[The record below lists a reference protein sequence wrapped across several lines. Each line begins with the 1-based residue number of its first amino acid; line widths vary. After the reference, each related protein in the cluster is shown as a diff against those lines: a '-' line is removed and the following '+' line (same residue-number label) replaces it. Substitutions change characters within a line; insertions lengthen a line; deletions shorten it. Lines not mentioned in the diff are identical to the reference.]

1 MTGPDRPAGDPVARD
16 AAAVAEALS
25 VALAPVGEDLVS
37 WTARTAR
44 AVFGAAACSIALLTD
59 DGAELV
65 FTTSSGGSPDIT
77 GLRLPAGEG
86 IAGWVATTGQPLAVD
101 DLERDPRFAA
111 SFASSTGFTPSAIL
125 AAPIE
130 LDDRLLGVI
139 EVLDRDSG
147 RAGSDEDLAL
157 LTLFGRQA
165 AVALDATARSRRIGE
180 LLARAL
186 QRVDGGDGEIDL
198 SAALREDRA
207 DGLGELA
214 AAFADLAV
222 AGSRERALATSLLSS
237 VAGFARAR
245 R

>member
-1 MTGPDRPAGDPVARD
+1 VSSTNGDAAID
-16 AAAVAEALS
+16 AAAVADALTM
-25 VALAPVGEDLVS
+25 ALAPVGADLVG

-59 DGAELV
+59 DGSELV

-77 GLRLPAGEG
+77 GLRLPAGDG

-111 SFASSTGFTPSAIL
+111 AFATSTGYAPRAIL

-130 LDDRLLGVI
+130 LEDRLLGVI
-139 EVLDRDSG
+139 EVLDRDSS
-147 RAGSDEDLAL
+147 RAGAGDDLSL

-165 AVALDATARSRRIGE
+165 AVAIDATERSRRIGA
-180 LLARAL
+180 LLLRAL
-186 QRVDGGDGEIDL
+186 GRVDAGTDL
-198 SAALREDRA
+198 ADALRRDDSA
-207 DGLGELA
+207 DGLADVA

-222 AGSRERALATSLLSS
+222 VGAREHALATSLLSS

>member
-1 MTGPDRPAGDPVARD
+1 MTTGDAV
-16 AAAVAEALS
+16 AAAVADALS
-25 VALAPVGEDLVS
+25 TALAPVGADLVS

-44 AVFGAAACSIALLTD
+44 AVFGAAACSIALLSD
-59 DGAELV
+59 DGTELV

-77 GLRLPAGEG
+77 GLRMPAGDG

-101 DLERDPRFAA
+101 DLERDQRFAA
-111 SFASSTGFTPSAIL
+111 SFASSTGYAPQAIL

-130 LDDRLLGVI
+130 LDDRVLGVI
-139 EVLDRDSG
+139 EVLDRDG
-147 RAGSDEDLAL
+147 ARAGAGDDLAL

-180 LLARAL
+180 LLLRAL
-186 QRVDGGDGEIDL
+186 QRVDDATEL
-198 SAALREDRA
+198 PEALRA
-207 DGLGELA
+207 DSADTALGAIA
-214 AAFADLAV
+214 AAFAELAV
-222 AGSRERALATSLLSS
+222 AGPREQALASTLLSE

>member
-1 MTGPDRPAGDPVARD
+1 MSERDHAID
-16 AAAVAEALS
+16 AAAVADALTI
-25 VALAPVGEDLVS
+25 ALAPVGADLVA

-59 DGAELV
+59 DGTELV

-77 GLRLPAGEG
+77 GLRLPAGDG

-111 SFASSTGFTPSAIL
+111 AFATSTGYSPRAIL

-139 EVLDRDSG
+139 EVLDRDSARVG
-147 RAGSDEDLAL
+147 AGDDLSL

-165 AVALDATARSRRIGE
+165 AVALDATERSRRIGG
-180 LLARAL
+180 LLLRAL
-186 QRVDGGDGEIDL
+186 GRVDADSGLSDALRADESGDGL
-198 SAALREDRA
+198 A
-207 DGLGELA
+207 GVA
-214 AAFADLAV
+214 AAFADLAG
-222 AGSRERALATSLLSS
+222 AGVREQALATSLLTS

>member
-1 MTGPDRPAGDPVARD
+1 MTSSDDSIN
-16 AAAVAEALS
+16 AAAVADALTI
-25 VALAPVGEDLVS
+25 ALAPVGTDLVA

-59 DGAELV
+59 DGSELV

-77 GLRLPAGEG
+77 GLRLPAGDG

-101 DLERDPRFAA
+101 DLERDQRFAA
-111 SFASSTGFTPSAIL
+111 SFASTTGYAPRAIL

-139 EVLDRDSG
+139 EVLDRDAD
-147 RAGSDEDLAL
+147 RAGAGDDLAL
-157 LTLFGRQA
+157 LSLFGRQA
-165 AVALDATARSRRIGE
+165 AVALDATERSRRIGA
-180 LLARAL
+180 LLLRAL
-186 QRVDGGDGEIDL
+186 GRVDAETDL
-198 SAALREDRA
+198 AVALRSDDAA
-207 DGLGELA
+207 DGLGDVA
-214 AAFADLAV
+214 AAFADLAG
-222 AGSRERALATSLLSS
+222 AGSREHALATSLLSS

>member
-1 MTGPDRPAGDPVARD
+1 MTPGEASLD
-16 AAAVAEALS
+16 AAAVADALNIALS
-25 VALAPVGEDLVS
+25 PAGADLVS

-59 DGAELV
+59 DGSELV

-77 GLRLPAGEG
+77 GLRMPAGDG

-101 DLERDPRFAA
+101 DLERDQRFAA
-111 SFASSTGFTPSAIL
+111 SFASSVGYTPQAIL

-130 LDDRLLGVI
+130 LEDRLLGVI

-147 RAGSDEDLAL
+147 RSGADDDLTL

-165 AVALDATARSRRIGE
+165 AVALDAAARGRRIGS
-180 LLARAL
+180 LLLRSLAR
-186 QRVDGGDGEIDL
+186 VDDSTDL
-198 SAALREDRA
+198 PQALRADEVD
-207 DGLGELA
+207 DGLGQVA
-214 AAFADLAV
+214 AAFAELAAV
-222 AGSRERALATSLLSS
+222 GPLEQALAATLLSS

-245 R
+245 S

>member
-1 MTGPDRPAGDPVARD
+1 VTASADETR
-16 AAAVAEALS
+16 AAAVADALS
-25 VALAPVGEDLVS
+25 RALAPVGEDLVA

-59 DGAELV
+59 DGSELV

-86 IAGWVATTGQPLAVD
+86 IAGWVATTGQPLAVS

-111 SFASSTGFTPSAIL
+111 SFASSTGYSPTAIL

-139 EVLDRDSG
+139 EVLDRDSR
-147 RAGSDEDLAL
+147 RAGSDEDLSL

-165 AVALDATARSRRIGE
+165 AVALDAAARSRRIGSL
-180 LLARAL
+180 LLAALGHADLPLGDAVRA
-186 QRVDGGDGEIDL
+186 EAS
-198 SAALREDRA
+198 SAGTD
-207 DGLGELA
+207 DGLGEVA
-214 AAFADLAV
+214 AAFADLATAGPQAHALGVALLREV
-222 AGSRERALATSLLSS
+222 AGY
-237 VAGFARAR
+237 ARAVGA
-245 R
+245 

>member
-1 MTGPDRPAGDPVARD
+1 VSPRDASLD
-16 AAAVAEALS
+16 AAAVADALNI
-25 VALAPVGEDLVS
+25 ALAPVGADLVA

-44 AVFGAAACSIALLTD
+44 AVFGAAACSIALLSD
-59 DGAELV
+59 DGSELV

-77 GLRLPAGEG
+77 GLRLPAGDG

-111 SFASSTGFTPSAIL
+111 SFANSTGYTPQAIL

-147 RAGSDEDLAL
+147 RAGADDDLTL

-165 AVALDATARSRRIGE
+165 AVALDAAARGRRIGS
-180 LLARAL
+180 LLLRSL
-186 QRVDGGDGEIDL
+186 GRVDDTTGL
-198 SAALREDRA
+198 PQALRSDEVD
-207 DGLGELA
+207 DGLRQVA
-214 AAFADLAV
+214 AAFAELAV
-222 AGSRERALATSLLSS
+222 VGPREQALAATLLSS

-245 R
+245 S

>member
-1 MTGPDRPAGDPVARD
+1 MTGRDDAVD
-16 AAAVAEALS
+16 AAAVADALTM
-25 VALAPVGEDLVS
+25 ALAPVGTDLVA

-44 AVFGAAACSIALLTD
+44 AVFGAVACSIALLTD
-59 DGAELV
+59 DAGELV

-77 GLRLPAGEG
+77 GLRLPASEG
-86 IAGWVATTGQPLAVD
+86 IAGWVATTGQPIAVD

-111 SFASSTGFTPSAIL
+111 SFANSIGYTPRAIL

-139 EVLDRDSG
+139 EVLDRDAS
-147 RAGSDEDLAL
+147 RAGAGDDIAL

-165 AVALDATARSRRIGE
+165 AVALDATERSRRIGE
-180 LLARAL
+180 LLLRAL
-186 QRVDGGDGEIDL
+186 GRVDDDTDL
-198 SAALREDRA
+198 AGALRADGAA
-207 DGLGELA
+207 DGLGDVA
-214 AAFADLAV
+214 AAFAELAG
-222 AGSRERALATSLLSS
+222 AGEREHALATSLLSS

>member
-1 MTGPDRPAGDPVARD
+1 MTGPQHDPLIDV
-16 AAAVAEALS
+16 AAVADALTM
-25 VALAPVGEDLVS
+25 ALAPVGADLVS

-59 DGAELV
+59 DGSELV

-77 GLRLPAGEG
+77 GQRLPAGDG

-111 SFASSTGFTPSAIL
+111 AFASSTGYAPRAIL

-139 EVLDRDSG
+139 EVLDRDSS
-147 RAGSDEDLAL
+147 RAGAGDDLSL

-165 AVALDATARSRRIGE
+165 AVALDATERSRRIGE
-180 LLARAL
+180 LLLRAL
-186 QRVDGGDGEIDL
+186 GRVDADTDL
-198 SAALREDRA
+198 ADALRADRAADGAA
-207 DGLGELA
+207 DGLADVA

-222 AGSRERALATSLLSS
+222 VGAREHALATSLLSS
-237 VAGFARAR
+237 VAGFARSR